1 MIDRVTLENTDAE
14 FALVGSLLAWPKT
27 MLMVGDTIS
36 DEWFTDGSAK
46 AFFQAAKTIH
56 EEGGEI
62 SREAVI
68 GHLPDIGN
76 DNGDD
81 LTTARLYIALIDRA
95 VAPEAIPGVL
105 HIVRDRWARR
115 VLASTGD
122 FVGRVVRDAA
132 NDPFKLSEE
141 MIAQAE
147 RIQSVRKVKDAG
159 YLDRGGNGIVT
170 DLKTKKAVRS
180 FSTGLKSLDK
190 KIGRYRAG
198 QLYVVAARPAM
209 GKSTFALSS
218 LLSASRDGHGV
229 AFMSLEM
236 TEEEV
241 WARCVSDLG
250 DHAFTPTYSQILKR
264 QLSDTQVE
272 ELETINT
279 SIQGLPFYV
288 DYSANLTLLDIKTR
302 AKEVQLQMEADGS
315 RLDILC
321 VDHLTIIAPG
331 DRYRGNP
338 VMEVS
343 ANIDGL
349 RVLAKE
355 LDIAVVVLCQLS
367 REVEKREDKR
377 PTLSDLRWTGEIE
390 QAAHV
395 VAFLFRENYYLANDP
410 DADSSRLMET
420 HFDMDFLVRKNRQ
433 GETGDVTLWADMSHS
448 RVRDQ
453 K

>member
-1 MIDRVTLENTDAE
+1 MDRVALENVDAE

-27 MLMVGDTIS
+27 MLMIGDTIS
-36 DEWFTDGSAK
+36 AEWFTDDSARV
-46 AFFQAAKTIH
+46 FFDAALKVHQA
-56 EEGGEI
+56 GGEI

-68 GHLPDIGN
+68 GHLPDLAN
-76 DNGDD
+76 DHDP
-81 LTTARLYIALIDRA
+81 LLVQKLYIALIDKA

-115 VLASTGD
+115 VLSSTSE
-122 FVGRVVRDAA
+122 FVGRVARDAA
-132 NDPFKLSEE
+132 NDPFDLSSE
-141 MIAQAE
+141 MIAQVE
-147 RIQSVRKVKDAG
+147 RIQSTRKVKDAG
-159 YLDRGGNGIVT
+159 YLDQGGNNLIIE
-170 DLKTKKAVRS
+170 LKSKRAVRS
-180 FSTGLKSLDK
+180 FTTGLKSLDK

-198 QLYVVAARPAM
+198 QLYVIAARPAM

-218 LLSASRDGHGV
+218 LIAASREQHGV
-229 AFMSLEM
+229 AFISLEM

-250 DHAFTPTYSQILKR
+250 DHAFTPTYSQIMKR
-264 QLSDTQVE
+264 QLSDTQIE
-272 ELETINT
+272 ELETINN
-279 SIQGLPFYV
+279 SLQGLPLYV
-288 DYSANLTLLDIKTR
+288 DYSPNLSLRDIKAR
-302 AKEVQLQMEADGS
+302 AREVQLQMESDGR

-367 REVEKREDKR
+367 RDVEKRDDKR

-395 VAFLFRENYYLANDP
+395 VAFLYRENYYLANDP
-410 DADSSRLMET
+410 DADHHRLTET

-433 GETGDVTLWADMSHS
+433 GETGDVTLWADMAHS
-448 RVRDQ
+448 RVRDA

>member
-1 MIDRVTLENTDAE
+1 MDRVALDNVDAE

-27 MLMVGDTIS
+27 MVMIGDSIS
-36 DEWFTDGSAK
+36 AEWFTDDSARVFFEAAK
-46 AFFQAAKTIH
+46 AVH
-56 EEGGEI
+56 EDGGEV
-62 SREAVI
+62 SREAVV
-68 GHLPDIGN
+68 GRLPIVAN
-76 DNGDD
+76 DNGDPH
-81 LTTARLYIALIDRA
+81 TVSKLYIALIDRA
-95 VAPEAIPGVL
+95 VAPEAIPGVMG
-105 HIVRDRWARR
+105 IVRDRWARR
-115 VLASTGD
+115 VMSATGELLT
-122 FVGRVVRDAA
+122 RVVRDADS
-132 NDPFKLSEE
+132 DPFKLSEE
-141 MIAQAE
+141 IVAQAE
-147 RIQSVRKVKDAG
+147 RIQAVRKVKAAG
-159 YLDRGGNGIVT
+159 YLDKGGNGIVV
-170 DLKTKKAVRS
+170 DLKSRKVVRS
-180 FSTGLKSLDK
+180 FTTGLATLDK

-209 GKSTFALSS
+209 GKSTWALST
-218 LLSASRDGHGV
+218 LLSASRNGHGV

-264 QLSDTQVE
+264 QLSDSQIE

-279 SIQGLPFYV
+279 SLQGLPFYV
-288 DYSANLTLLDIKTR
+288 DYSANLTLRDIKART
-302 AKEVQLQMEADGS
+302 KEVQLEMAASGK

-321 VDHLTIIAPG
+321 VDHLTIISPG
-331 DRYRGNP
+331 DRYKGNP

-343 ANIDGL
+343 SNIDGL
-349 RVLAKE
+349 RILAKE

-367 REVEKREDKR
+367 RDVEKRDDKR
-377 PTLSDLRWTGEIE
+377 PTLADLRWTGEIE

-395 VAFLFRENYYLANDP
+395 VAFLYRENYYLANDP
-410 DADSSRLMET
+410 DADSRQLMET